1 MVKSDTISK
10 VTGRPCNYVRKR
22 TTTARRPQDLNNP
35 QIQKKLSDMPQ
46 IYRGIYRRAMRGND
60 LRAAIHSFCL
70 ECFQWQREEISVCT
84 SLSCPLYPYRPYQS
98 KEANNG

>member
-1 MVKSDTISK
+1 MSEKQDTIS
-10 VTGRPCNYVRKR
+10 GNADRIDLSG
-22 TTTARRPQDLNNP
+22 ARRNYRARTPQDTNKP
-35 QIQKKLSDMPQ
+35 QIQKKLADMPRK
-46 IYRGIYRRAMRGND
+46 YRGVYLRAMKGND

-98 KEANNG
+98 KEAK